1 MKKEKQLKARLSKA
15 RYYKLAQY
23 AVNRDKTITS
33 LIEDWIDSL
42 PPHTPPA
49 IHEGLCTEPASAPCK
64 PRLNTNSKN
73 TV

>member
-1 MKKEKQLKARLSKA
+1 MYPYCVYAMKKEKQLKARLSKA

-42 PPHTPPA
+42 PTDTPPA
-49 IHEGLCTEPASAPCK
+49 IH
-64 PRLNTNSKN
+64 LNTDSEN